1 MNIALREPW
10 TIDRFLAWEDKQEG
24 RHEFD
29 GSRIVEMT
37 GGSRAHQRIISN
49 LVRLLEDALDPDL
62 FDAVPEMRL
71 EVEGKIRYPD
81 VAVVAGRLPD
91 DVRTLRDAVVLLE
104 VLSGDTAATDRL
116 EKRAE
121 YARLPGIR
129 RYVLLEQVRMAAT
142 ILHLGEQGWIEAALT
157 QGDAAAFGAGG
168 GTLEL
173 PEIDVALPLDA
184 IYRGVRLNAGTYIQS
199 SLAADSK

>member
-1 MNIALREPW
+1 MTIALREPW

-29 GSRIVEMT
+29 GSRIVGVT

-49 LVRLLEDALDPDL
+49 LIRLLEDALDPDL

-71 EVEGKIRYPD
+71 QVAGKIRYPD
-81 VAVVAGRLPD
+81 VAVVAGRIPD
-91 DVRTLRDAVVLLE
+91 DVRTLQDAIVLFE
-104 VLSGDTAATDRL
+104 VLSDDTAATDRR

-121 YARLPGIR
+121 YARLPGLR
-129 RYVLLEQVRMAAT
+129 RYVLLEQGRMAAT
-142 ILHLGEQGWIEAALT
+142 VLRLGERGWVETELA
-157 QGDAAAFGAGG
+157 QRDAGAPSAGG

-173 PEIDVALPLDA
+173 PEIGVALFLDA
-184 IYRGVRLNAGTYIQS
+184 IYRGVRLNPGAS
-199 SLAADSK
+199 DSG